1 MKKRMKKLT
10 ALLLGAVL
18 GFGSVI
24 PVKAA
29 AEENKANKYNVVFV
43 VDESGSMRT
52 TDKNQFRYD
61 SLDLFLGLMSQ
72 QGNYAGSV
80 SFDDKILHSEN
91 LAAVEGSEGKSALS
105 AVIRE
110 NTAKEGD
117 TDIGGALEQ
126 AVNMLNSDA
135 DPDLPS
141 AIILLTDGNTDLD
154 NDPTVTTKEEE
165 ESLEKKAEAIE
176 QARAKGYPVYS
187 VCLNENG
194 AADFSETQQ
203 ISTATRGQAQ
213 EVKSASDLEKVLQMF
228 YQMIYGTSP
237 LIVNG
242 EFDVPEVGVEEA
254 NIMIE
259 GEITGVTLTGPDGQV
274 FDGAEETKAGTVTLE
289 KIVNPTPGHWKIDV
303 DGDDQA
309 KIRTSLLFNYNFY
322 VKDVSEFAD
331 TYNNGDTVTIRAEL
345 ADSRDTAMPVENT
358 NDYTAEVRFVD
369 EKDQVTETIPMD
381 VKNGGFETDYTIEQS
396 DHAYR
401 YYVAVS
407 KTGAEEDGDL
417 VKKSE
422 IRQFV
427 SGSNTA
433 PVSNGD
439 VSETIKL
446 WPFKKNVYELDLT
459 TLAKDA
465 EDSTLQ
471 YTVLSSAFLDK
482 AENENG
488 DYTIEGD
495 RLVQDHFSLR
505 KGSYVIRCTDSG
517 GLYCDV
523 NVTIS
528 SINIGLLAALGMIGA
543 VLIGAGVALYGL
555 YVALNK
561 RFNGDVYLRVG
572 YDGEEIKRSKN
583 RGRIKLNVFNV
594 PITGI
599 RTDKSYFQALGGN
612 GVELVA
618 DKEIYH
624 GGRPAKR
631 ITIPSGGTG
640 TEIKLDPD
648 GREIIYVRFASR
660 IGGGRRSG
668 GRKASRTR
676 TAGRSTKQT
685 TRSTRSTRSTR

>member
-10 ALLLGAVL
+10 ALLLSAML
-18 GFGSVI
+18 GFCGVI

-29 AEENKANKYNVVFV
+29 AEENKTNKYNVVFV
-43 VDESGSMRT
+43 VDESGSMLR
-52 TDKNQFRYD
+52 TDKDQLRYD

-72 QGNYAGSV
+72 QGNYAGAV
-80 SFDDKILHSEN
+80 SFDDKILHSEK
-91 LAAVEGSEGKSALS
+91 LSAVDGSEGKSALS

-126 AVNMLNSDA
+126 AVNMLDSDS

-154 NDPTVTTKEEE
+154 NNPEVVSKEEE
-165 ESLEKKAEAIE
+165 ASLEKKAGAIDK
-176 QARAKGYPVYS
+176 AREKGYQIYS

-203 ISTATRGQAQ
+203 ISSATKGQAQ
-213 EVKSASDLEKVLQMF
+213 EVKSAADLENVLQMF

-242 EFDVPEVGVEEA
+242 EFDVPEIGVEEA

-259 GEITGVTLTGPDGQV
+259 GQITGVTLTGPDGKV

-322 VKDVSEFAD
+322 VKDVSEFED
-331 TYNNGDTVTIRAEL
+331 SYNNGDKVTIRAEL
-345 ADSRDTAMPVENT
+345 TDSSDTVMALKNAD
-358 NDYTAEVRFVD
+358 DYTAEVRFVD
-369 EKDQVTETIPMD
+369 EKDQVIETVPME
-381 VKNGGFETDYTIEQS
+381 VKNGGFETEYTVEEN

-439 VSETIKL
+439 ISASIKL

-459 TLAKDA
+459 TLAADA

-488 DYTIEGD
+488 DYTVEGD
-495 RLVQDHFSLR
+495 RLIQDHFSLR

-523 NVTIS
+523 NVTVS
-528 SINIGLLAALGMIGA
+528 SINIGLLAALSVIGA
-543 VLIGAGVALYGL
+543 VVIGAGIALYGL
-555 YVALNK
+555 YMALNK
-561 RFNGDVYLRVG
+561 RFNGDVYLRMG

-594 PITGI
+594 PIAGI
-599 RTDKSYFQALGGN
+599 STDKSYFQALGGN
-612 GVELVA
+612 GVELVTN
-618 DKEIYH
+618 KEIYH

-648 GREIIYVRFASR
+648 GKEVIYVRFVSR
-660 IGGGRRSG
+660 ISGGRRSG
-668 GRKASRTR
+668 GRKKPGSRNTGR
-676 TAGRSTKQT
+676 TTKQT